1 MRFCATVHGKC
12 WVGRKRSNSGVLD
25 KSIKVRSPWIIGE
38 AFFPEPRRERGDV
51 AGGVIFHALQHIDQV
66 GVRVDAL
73 QPTSGQQTV
82 EDPDVLGPDLGPAEE
97 PIFAV
102 MHSFA

>member
-51 AGGVIFHALQHIDQV
+51 AGRMIIDPLQDVNQV
-66 GVRVDAL
+66 GVR
-73 QPTSGQQTV
+73 
-82 EDPDVLGPDLGPAEE
+82 
-97 PIFAV
+97 IHV
-102 MHSFA
+102 M